1 MVIRERNMMGVR
13 RKRVENGFE
22 VAGWRSKRICVRPH
36 RKPEKNADAMTSAKP
51 SALKAVSPATIIT
64 TPTVIVAMMMINFV
78 EGVSRRK
85 RKANNRTKASAD
97 DLHMVKKVREMN
109 FKDIF
114 PRPTSSEVAAPH
126 GTRRVK

>member
-1 MVIRERNMMGVR
+1 
-13 RKRVENGFE
+13 
-22 VAGWRSKRICVRPH
+22 
-36 RKPEKNADAMTSAKP
+36 
-51 SALKAVSPATIIT
+51 
-64 TPTVIVAMMMINFV
+64 MINFI
-78 EGVSRRK
+78 EGVSSRK

-114 PRPTSSEVAAPH
+114 PRPTSSDVAAPH